1 MSRIVRAIIR
11 TRKILDSTV
20 NKHVSRMGRYLPFSP
35 THDQIYEEYQRSDD
49 ALNLGTLALE
59 YIKNMAASN
68 AQVIVLT
75 GDAGHGKTHLC
86 RRLLE
91 DHLGYTED
99 EARTLINEKCDG
111 ANAIGHADGAT
122 DTRPLRIYKDFSEL
136 SPHLASEHVEQAI
149 AEPSALTVICANEGR
164 LRAILE
170 GNAEAPGCK
179 KLLKEFRSS
188 FSSGLASSDGQ
199 IHIVNLN
206 YQSVAAQGGETLIG
220 RTLRNWLDGRRW
232 GACSKCGSRTACPIY
247 RNFEMLSISRDVL
260 ATKRIER
267 LEALFASAERLGAV
281 ITIREMLMIAAFIT
295 TGGLVCKDVHQRARQ
310 KKAGWQ
316 HSYAYYNVV
325 FDPPPHLNA
334 EQVKRIPI
342 LANLRRLDVGKRAL
356 RAIDERLI
364 NELGVFTTGQL
375 DLNFAILGAAVGT
388 VDAAEGIDQIIGNP
402 RNTKERKD
410 EAQFSSIVVRSLR
423 RRAFFDA
430 LIENQ
435 SSMNALGFE
444 YGDQF
449 LDILNDSFTGADI
462 SKVKSRIL
470 AGLHTIQ
477 GIQTRR
483 KQTNLLLVDPAFG
496 SATTHAAIISRR
508 VQQKNIKLLPM
519 VKQWEIDETSQKYAM
534 HNALD
539 WIDRHICLRV
549 ISDNGNKEDF
559 PLDLMMF
566 DSISRASGGYIAESF
581 YAHDIRK
588 IMNFLARLTEKGTQ
602 SEEDISLFLNG
613 EIQSVSI
620 DEGVIQV
627 GGAS

>member
-1 MSRIVRAIIR
+1 MGL
-11 TRKILDSTV
+11 TE
-20 NKHVSRMGRYLPFSP
+20 NKHVSKMGHYLPFSP

-49 ALNLGTLALE
+49 ALNLGTLALD
-59 YIKNMAASN
+59 YIKNMAGSD

-91 DHLGYTED
+91 VHLGYSED
-99 EARTLINEKCDG
+99 EARRLINERCDG
-111 ANAIGHADGAT
+111 ASVIDHVDGLAKAK
-122 DTRPLRIYKDFSEL
+122 PLRIYKDFSEL
-136 SPHLASEHVEQAI
+136 LPQLASEHVERAV
-149 AEPSALTVICANEGR
+149 AEPSILTVICANEGL

-170 GNAEAPGCK
+170 GNTKGPGCK
-179 KLLKEFRSS
+179 KLLKEFHSS
-188 FSSGLASSDGQ
+188 FSSGLASSDGAV
-199 IHIVNLN
+199 HIVNLN
-206 YQSVAAQGGETLIG
+206 YQSVAAQGSETLIG

-232 GACSKCGSRTACPIY
+232 GSCGKCDSQTSCPIY
-247 RNFEMLSISRDVL
+247 RNFEMLSNSRDAL
-260 ATKRIER
+260 ATKRIES

-281 ITIREMLMIAAFIT
+281 ITIREMLMIVAFLT
-295 TGGLVCKDVHQRARQ
+295 TGGLVCKEVHQKA
-310 KKAGWQ
+310 KKKPGWQ
-316 HSYAYYNVV
+316 HRYAYYNVI
-325 FDPPPHLNA
+325 FNPPPHLNA
-334 EQVKRIPI
+334 EQIRRIPI
-342 LANLRRLDVGKRAL
+342 LEKLKRLDVGTRARRGL
-356 RAIDERLI
+356 DERLI
-364 NELGVFTTGQL
+364 NELGVFSTGQL
-375 DLNFAILGAAVGT
+375 DLKFAIPGAGPGT
-388 VDAAEGIDQIIGNP
+388 IDAAEGIDQIIGNP

-410 EAQFSSIVVRSLR
+410 EAEFSSVVVRSLR
-423 RRAFFDA
+423 RRAFFDG
-430 LIENQ
+430 LSESK
-435 SSMNALGFE
+435 SSIAALGFE

-449 LDILNDSFTGADI
+449 LNILTDSLIGADI
-462 SKVKSRIL
+462 SKVKSRII

-477 GIQTRR
+477 GIQTRK

-496 SATTHAAIISRR
+496 NATTHAAIISRR
-508 VQQKNIKLLPM
+508 IQQKNIKLLPM
-519 VKQWEIDETSQKYAM
+519 VKQWQIEKSFEKYAM

-549 ISDNGNKEDF
+549 VSDDGNKEDF

-588 IMNFLARLTEKGTQ
+588 IMNFLARLTEKGAR

-627 GGAS
+627 GGGG

>member
-1 MSRIVRAIIR
+1 LGL
-11 TRKILDSTV
+11 TE
-20 NKHVSRMGRYLPFSP
+20 NKHVSRMSHYLPFSP
-35 THDQIYEEYQRSDD
+35 THDQIYEEYQRSDG
-49 ALNLGTLALE
+49 ALNLETRALE
-59 YIKNMAASN
+59 YIKNMAGSN

-91 DHLGYTED
+91 VHLGFTED
-99 EARTLINEKCDG
+99 EARHLINEKCDG
-111 ANAIGHADGAT
+111 ADTIGHVGGGSDAK
-122 DTRPLRIYKDFSEL
+122 RLRIYKDFSEL
-136 SPHLASEHVEQAI
+136 SPHLASEHVERAVT
-149 AEPSALTVICANEGR
+149 EPNILTVICANEGR

-170 GNAEAPGCK
+170 GNSGSSGCK

-188 FSSGLASSDGQ
+188 FSSGLASSDGEV
-199 IHIVNLN
+199 HIVNLN

-232 GACSKCGSRTACPIY
+232 GACSTCDSRTSCPIY
-247 RNFEMLSISRDVL
+247 RNFEMLSNVRDPL
-260 ATKRIER
+260 ASKRIER

-281 ITIREMLMIAAFIT
+281 ITIREMLMIVAYIT
-295 TGGLVCKDVHQRARQ
+295 TGGLVCKDVHQ
-310 KKAGWQ
+310 KAKRGANGWQ

-325 FDPPPHLNA
+325 FRPPPHLNA
-334 EQVKRIPI
+334 EQVRRIPI
-342 LANLRRLDVGKRAL
+342 LASLRRLDVGKRA
-356 RAIDERLI
+356 RRSIDESLI
-364 NELGVFTTGQL
+364 NELGVFSTGQL
-375 DLNFAILGAAVGT
+375 DLKFAIPGAGAST
-388 VDAAEGIDQIIGNP
+388 IDAAEGIDQIIGNP

-410 EAQFSSIVVRSLR
+410 EADISSIVVRSLR
-423 RRAFFDA
+423 RRAFFDGLA
-430 LIENQ
+430 EKR
-435 SSMNALGFE
+435 SSIRALGFE

-449 LDILNDSFTGADI
+449 LDILTGGLSGAEI

-470 AGLHTIQ
+470 DGLHTIQ
-477 GIQTRR
+477 GIQTRK

-496 SATTHAAIISRR
+496 NATTHAAIISRR
-508 VQQKNIKLLPM
+508 VQPKHIKLLPM
-519 VKQWEIDETSQKYAM
+519 VKQWQIDETSEKYAM

-549 ISDNGNKEDF
+549 ISDDESQEDF

-602 SEEDISLFLNG
+602 SEGDISLFLDG

-627 GGAS
+627 GGAG